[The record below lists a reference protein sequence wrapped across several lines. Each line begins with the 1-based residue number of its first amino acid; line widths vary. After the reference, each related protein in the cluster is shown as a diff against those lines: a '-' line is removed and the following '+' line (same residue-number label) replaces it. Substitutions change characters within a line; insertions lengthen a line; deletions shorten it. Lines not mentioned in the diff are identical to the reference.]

1 MGFLEVRWRQGFCV
15 PDFSGAGRRVG
26 VGLGPKKPQS
36 ESMAAEAW
44 TLKTCKSYSSKV
56 RDLQLENEQLRLKL
70 SEAAPSPALV
80 EKDTKIA
87 EFEAALAGATKALAD
102 LKTAHASEVKTL
114 QDANTALTTSVEAL
128 KNKSKVLEEKL
139 ETTTKDVQLFQQQIL
154 TLEADKGKLK
164 LEKAEAIEGGY
175 ARCISGS
182 AYTIALFQHH
192 LPNLDLGLL
201 DVGFRCDAPQ
211 RDALMEQTHDAADA
225 FVTSLKLIPEDAPAE
240 EEAAEDEGPC
250 EDQ

>member
-1 MGFLEVRWRQGFCV
+1 MSDLSIKTQYNAY
-15 PDFSGAGRRVG
+15 SYLG
-26 VGLGPKKPQS
+26 VDSNMDDRSILVH
-36 ESMAAEAW
+36 
-44 TLKTCKSYSSKV
+44 L
-56 RDLQLENEQLRLKL
+56 LKL
-70 SEAAPSPALV
+70 HLN
-80 EKDTKIA
+80 
-87 EFEAALAGATKALAD
+87 FLLACISVMLES
-102 LKTAHASEVKTL
+102 L
-114 QDANTALTTSVEAL
+114 DANTALTISVEGL

-139 ETTTKDVQLFQQQIL
+139 ETTTKDAQLLQQQVS

-164 LEKAEAIEGGY
+164 LEKDEAIEEGY
-175 ARCISGS
+175 TRCISGS

-201 DVGFRCDAPQ
+201 DVGFRCDAAQ

-240 EEAAEDEGPC
+240 EEAV